1 MKINK
6 LLKIIL
12 VTPTYIVIDNNGSN
26 ERISIRDSKYKV
38 GDFYEVEDN
47 EKQPEPLYKKNKYIN
62 KNDDF
67 VHLDEK

>member
-12 VTPTYIVIDNNGSN
+12 VTPTYIVVDNNGCN
-26 ERISIRDSKYKV
+26 ERISIRDSKYKI
-38 GDFYEVEDN
+38 GDVYETEEI
-47 EKQPEPLYKKNKYIN
+47 EKQPEPLFKKNKYTN